1 MAQHRDTNIIDF
13 DAARRRRALARLG
26 ATRHAASEEACKAI
40 PTHRLE
46 AMTAIAEWHERFSRY
61 WAPAPGSNG

>member
-1 MAQHRDTNIIDF
+1 MAEHRGPNIIDF
-13 DAARRRRALARLG
+13 DAARRRRALARLNV
-26 ATRHAASEEACKAI
+26 TRHAASEEVCKGI

-46 AMTAIAEWHERFSRY
+46 AMTAVAEWHERFARY